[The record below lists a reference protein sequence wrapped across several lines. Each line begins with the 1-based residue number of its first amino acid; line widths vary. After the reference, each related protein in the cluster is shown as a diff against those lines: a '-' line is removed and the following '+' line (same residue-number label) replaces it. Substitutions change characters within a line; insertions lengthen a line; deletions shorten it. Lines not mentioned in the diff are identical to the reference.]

1 MGFLIGGSCFVPSV
15 PLHSR
20 FLSSPSSSS
29 SSSPSS
35 SQFGLLC
42 SSNVAKFKRRRPTLA
57 SLNQEDGYE
66 YDAASAKRRAFLLVG
81 ISVLPFL
88 QLRSPALA
96 DESEFFYC
104 LDEICSNV
112 AFGYLS
118 FIVVTSSAF

>member
-20 FLSSPSSSS
+20 FLPSPSST
-29 SSSPSS
+29 SP

-57 SLNQEDGYE
+57 SLNEEDGYD

-96 DESEFFYC
+96 DESEFLIALF
-104 LDEICSNV
+104 
-112 AFGYLS
+112 
-118 FIVVTSSAF
+118 FILLTALMVK